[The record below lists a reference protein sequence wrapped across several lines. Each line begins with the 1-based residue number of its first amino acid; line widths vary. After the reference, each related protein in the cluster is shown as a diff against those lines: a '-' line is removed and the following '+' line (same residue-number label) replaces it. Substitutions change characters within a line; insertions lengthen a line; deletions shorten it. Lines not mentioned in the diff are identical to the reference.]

1 MEGNPMEFRRFRR
14 RSPTVLAAV
23 IMTGI
28 VAVIGYVL
36 LRVQEPRFGKEKFE
50 LIHEGMTE
58 AEVVEALGCPA
69 GDYRPEIWRHPTWFV
84 SSSNLIGLTIAER
97 GRPRLE
103 EVEELQRK
111 AVERW
116 SKDKQEMNLP
126 IAVFP
131 YIEHRIWWAREY
143 GIDVDFDEK
152 GRVIH
157 CALLSLIPPR
167 HPHDPI
173 RWFRWRIGW

>member
-1 MEGNPMEFRRFRR
+1 MEWNPMMLRRLRMPR
-14 RSPTVLAAV
+14 ATVLAAV

-36 LRVQEPRFGKEKFE
+36 VRVQEPRFGKEKFE
-50 LIHEGMTE
+50 LIQEGMTE
-58 AEVVEALGCPA
+58 TEVVEALGYPA

-84 SSSNLIGLTIAER
+84 SPSNLIGVPIAER

-103 EVEELQRK
+103 EVEELRTK
-111 AVERW
+111 AVEKWR
-116 SKDKQEMNLP
+116 KDNRP
-126 IAVFP
+126 IEAWP
-131 YIEHRIWWAREY
+131 HIDHRIWWAREY
-143 GIDVDFDEK
+143 GIDVDFDDQ

-157 CALLSLIPPR
+157 CVLWSLIPPR

-173 RWFRWRIGW
+173 RWFRWWIGW